1 MSVKMNKSQLVRF
14 VTLCGWFS
22 IINFDRL
29 KINNRRIKRYL
40 NIVNI
45 YNKLSKEI
53 RKDIAK
59 RTEYAMLYGWKGD
72 RI

>member
-1 MSVKMNKSQLVRF
+1 MTKDQIKRF
-14 VTLCGWFS
+14 VILCGWFS

-40 NIVNI
+40 NIVDVYN
-45 YNKLSKEI
+45 NKLSKEI

-59 RTEYAMLYGWKGD
+59 RIDYAMVYGWKGLNE
-72 RI
+72 